1 MTAGPV
7 EAHTRISGQ
16 LMMLNKGEQE
26 GRTLFMVVG
35 IIAVP
40 KAQEWLNGHQYTV
53 AGLRNDCLQLGDPI
67 DRRQDDAYRRTA
79 DGMLTSPIWRI

>member
-1 MTAGPV
+1 
-7 EAHTRISGQ
+7 
-16 LMMLNKGEQE
+16 MMLNKGEKD

-40 KAQEWLNGHQYTV
+40 TGQAWLNGHQYTV
-53 AGLRNDCLQLGDPI
+53 AGLRNDCLHLGDPI
-67 DRRQDDAYRRTA
+67 DRREDEVYRYTA